1 MNTDLQ
7 HRCHKALK
15 PGNIHAPSPSAVKS
29 NTQATR
35 LPKGPGARRSDPTSC
50 YQLIAPPFG
59 ILPRHRGLIGVAA
72 DAVTDR
78 RDQEMWMTAT
88 WPSSSE
94 RRRNAAESAGAAA
107 LGLDGFQLLDTSQ
120 RHRPAGPRL
129 VPLFAWSQQL
139 HSDRCDV
146 DLAVV
151 SADPPRCRRS
161 CTAPRAPR
169 RRKSMLNSTSASSFP
184 RLPVDARNENRVAGI

>member
-1 MNTDLQ
+1 
-7 HRCHKALK
+7 
-15 PGNIHAPSPSAVKS
+15 
-29 NTQATR
+29 
-35 LPKGPGARRSDPTSC
+35 
-50 YQLIAPPFG
+50 
-59 ILPRHRGLIGVAA
+59 
-72 DAVTDR
+72 
-78 RDQEMWMTAT
+78 MWMTAT
-88 WPSSSE
+88 SSSSSE

-107 LGLDGFQLLDTSQ
+107 LGLDGFQLLDSSQ

-184 RLPVDARNENRVAGI
+184 VFRWTPETKIGLPASDKYGQSPGAWGGLKREYGEEITMNESMRGIYCCSGVEHMQATRRHRTRTIKLR